1 MCQAMYT
8 VKTGSNPVLTTKL
21 NNMEN
26 QTEQTTWVLSSIRI
40 DRISYGTDAG
50 KYKGSIHFTN
60 GDFDEF
66 TFKLNPTLAN
76 AYLELI
82 KDTVVLS
89 ANQLVEKLKQ
99 SLENK

>member
-1 MCQAMYT
+1 
-8 VKTGSNPVLTTKL
+8 
-21 NNMEN
+21 MEN
-26 QTEQTTWVLSSIRI
+26 EPQQSIIWVLDSIRI
-40 DRISYGTDAG
+40 DRINYGSDAG

-60 GDFDEF
+60 NESDEF
-66 TFKLNPTLAN
+66 TFRLNPTLAN

-89 ANQLVEKLKQ
+89 ANELAEKLKQ